1 MSDIDPL
8 FFWSVSPVRNV
19 MRPLTCETPPV
30 SCKAKKKVDNLRA
43 PSSSANQWAVL
54 KQRSKDNV
62 PTDPTM
68 GSTPIF
74 QPSPA
79 GHIKLWI
86 SSLPKASG
94 GFSHA
99 SRASMGIVFLPPQWP
114 NQLWGH
120 FLLLSCPFYS
130 RPCSDLAGAAQGR
143 DGREKA
149 HAFTSASHAHKERNQ
164 IAQTCTHAHMHVWA
178 HACSLTDTHT
188 PHLIQRGITMRMCE
202 RR

>member
-1 MSDIDPL
+1 M
-8 FFWSVSPVRNV
+8 
-19 MRPLTCETPPV
+19 
-30 SCKAKKKVDNLRA
+30 DNLRA
-43 PSSSANQWAVL
+43 PSSSGNQWVVL
-54 KQRSKDNV
+54 KQRSRDSV

-74 QPSPA
+74 QLSPA

-130 RPCSDLAGAAQGR
+130 CP
-143 DGREKA
+143 
-149 HAFTSASHAHKERNQ
+149 
-164 IAQTCTHAHMHVWA
+164 AQTLPGLHRGGTGEKRHMPSRPLHTHTKREIKLLRHARMRTCTYECMLAHWHT
-178 HACSLTDTHT
+178 HTHT